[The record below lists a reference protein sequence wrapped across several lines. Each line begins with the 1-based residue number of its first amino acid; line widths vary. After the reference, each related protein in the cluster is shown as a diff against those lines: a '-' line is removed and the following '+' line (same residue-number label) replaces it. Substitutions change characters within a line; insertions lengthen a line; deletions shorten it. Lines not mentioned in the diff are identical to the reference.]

1 MGIFKNASLEEEAK
15 AIDKSSSRKLCK
27 DGDHWYELKILKK
40 VYFQPYTGESAWHPG
55 AGQPYNLGLCAS
67 DLSLKRH

>member
-40 VYFQPYTGESAWHPG
+40 VYFQPYTGESA
-55 AGQPYNLGLCAS
+55 
-67 DLSLKRH
+67 